1 VKDYLGD
8 SVYAEYDGAA
18 IILTTQNEDAP
29 SNTIVLELDTLAA
42 LQRFLARADMVA
54 ATPAPVVTSDDP
66 YGLLAYNAFLVANPE
81 HAAWPTC
88 FVFCHDADDFANK
101 VRTLGKCSKG
111 SAGGYLNADRW
122 FGRVHHQVTISQ
134 QLTCERRQVGTKPV
148 TKLVPAVEVEM
159 VEVTVE
165 EPIMEWVCPQS
176 FLALG
181 NGGGGR

>member
-8 SVYAEYDGAA
+8 SVYAEYDGASVT
-18 IILTTQNEDAP
+18 LTTENEATP
-29 SNTIVLELDTLAA
+29 SNTIILEPEVLSA
-42 LQRFLARADMVA
+42 LQRFVARATSVESS
-54 ATPAPVVTSDDP
+54 PAPVTGDDP

-81 HAAWPTC
+81 HAACPSC

-111 SAGGYLNADRW
+111 ASSGYLNADRW

-134 QLTCERRQVGTKPV
+134 ELTCERRQVGTKPV

-159 VEVTVE
+159 VEVIVE
-165 EPIMEWVCPQS
+165 EPIMEWVCPPS
-176 FLALG
+176 FLDLG
-181 NGGGGR
+181 NGGSK